1 LVSWLSSS
9 RTELVE
15 TLNSFAN
22 SRRYDRVFGL
32 KKKRVRSL
40 MRVLDDMS
48 PVNKFSMVKKVV
60 PVRPLCRFAH
70 NLIPADQKHIILTC
84 PAF

>member
-1 LVSWLSSS
+1 
-9 RTELVE
+9 
-15 TLNSFAN
+15 
-22 SRRYDRVFGL
+22 
-32 KKKRVRSL
+32 